1 MTVKSATIRMP
12 QRRGYTSRAPHRGG
26 KKAGSTILSASIRG
40 ILVFLTLFLFLGLS
54 VFTSYKVKTVA
65 DDISQLESRYAALHQ
80 ENIRLNSQ
88 LDKVTSRAT
97 LAKIGKRLGLRPP
110 HENQIVTL
118 PE

>member
-12 QRRGYTSRAPHRGG
+12 QRRGYTTRSQHRTGR
-26 KKAGSTILSASIRG
+26 KAGTSILSASIRG
-40 ILVFLTLFLFLGLS
+40 VLVFLTLFLFLGLS

-65 DDISQLESRYAALHQ
+65 DDISQLERRYSALHQ

-88 LDKVTSRAT
+88 LDKVTSKAT
-97 LAKIGKRLGLRPP
+97 LAKIGKRLGLKPP
-110 HENQIVTL
+110 QENQIVTL